1 VGADPTNRELA
12 GERHVKIGHSRH
24 YADVPPVRGVYQGG
38 ATSTLDARVRMIGL
52 DPQASAR
59 A

>member
-1 VGADPTNRELA
+1 
-12 GERHVKIGHSRH
+12 
-24 YADVPPVRGVYQGG
+24 VRGVYQGG
-38 ATSTLDARVRMIGL
+38 ASSTLDAAVHMTRL